1 LADAAAYAA
10 LQGGKRLRPLL
21 CWLCAAA
28 VRGEGADGQRFG
40 LASLPAGCATE
51 LVHAFSLVH
60 DDLPALD
67 DDDLRRG
74 RPTLHVHAG
83 EAMAVLAGDALLAL
97 AFGVLDRVADAV
109 LRDALRHELVRG
121 TLGMI
126 GGQVHDTLGG
136 LEHLYTDEDRLETVH
151 RGKTG
156 ALLTAACRM
165 GAISGLA
172 QAGGPV
178 DLEDGRLASITKY
191 SESVGLMFQVVD
203 DLIDVE
209 QTDHHAGKRT
219 GKDAEAGKLTYP
231 GVMGVDGARTTAD
244 RLLDEARGAIADLG
258 PVAEPLDELARYMR
272 VRTA

>member
-1 LADAAAYAA
+1 MPETTPQPAPRPPTWADPIRDRINNELVSVIAAARFPDALADAAAYAA

-126 GGQVHDTLGG
+126 GGQV
-136 LEHLYTDEDRLETVH
+136 R
-151 RGKTG
+151 RSSS
-156 ALLTAACRM
+156 R
-165 GAISGLA
+165 SRRP
-172 QAGGPV
+172 AGTSPPIW
-178 DLEDGRLASITKY
+178 AS
-191 SESVGLMFQVVD
+191 SS
-203 DLIDVE
+203 
-209 QTDHHAGKRT
+209 
-219 GKDAEAGKLTYP
+219 
-231 GVMGVDGARTTAD
+231 
-244 RLLDEARGAIADLG
+244 
-258 PVAEPLDELARYMR
+258 
-272 VRTA
+272 